1 MDKSLKKNTYLD
13 FAATSPVDERVFN
26 AMIPYF
32 RDDFGNS
39 SSIHQWGQRSEN
51 ALENAR
57 ISVARTINCK
67 PTEIIFTG
75 GGSESDNL
83 AIKGTALARR
93 RLNGANKILISP
105 VEHPAVSETARQL
118 KEVFDFEM
126 EYLQVDEYGRVD
138 LVDLEARIN
147 PEVAIVSIIFGNN
160 EIGTINP
167 IRQLAG
173 ICRQALVP
181 FHTDAVQAAA
191 HIQMDVIRDQ
201 IDLLSLGAHKFY
213 GPKGVGA
220 LFVRSGT
227 PIIPIQTGGK
237 QESELRAG
245 THNIPYI
252 VGLAEALTITNENM
266 NSFHEKFIPMRD
278 FLIDS
283 VLASIPDSKLTGHP
297 SNRLAN
303 HASFVFKG
311 LDGNELLV
319 ILDQHGF
326 ACSSGSACKVGNPK
340 PSEVLLNI
348 GLTPEWASGSLRVT
362 LGRTTTMEEI
372 NSFIRILPGVV
383 KSLRK

>member
-1 MDKSLKKNTYLD
+1 MDKPLKKNTYLD
-13 FAATSPVDERVFN
+13 FAATSPVEERVIN
-26 AMIPYF
+26 VMLPYF

-57 ISVARTINCK
+57 ISVAKTINCK

-105 VEHPAVSETARQL
+105 VEHPAVTETARQL

-126 EYLQVDEYGRVD
+126 EYLKVDEYGRVN
-138 LVDLEARIN
+138 LVDLENRIN
-147 PEVAIVSIIFGNN
+147 PEVALVSIIYGNN

-167 IRQLAG
+167 IQQLAG

-181 FHTDAVQAAA
+181 FHTDAVQAVAQL
-191 HIQMDVIRDQ
+191 QMDVNRDQ

-237 QESELRAG
+237 QEFGLRAG
-245 THNIPYI
+245 THNTPYI

-266 NSFHEKFIPMRD
+266 GRYHEMIIPMRNY
-278 FLIDS
+278 LIDS
-283 VLASIPDSKLTGHP
+283 ILTSIPNSKLTGHP
-297 SNRLAN
+297 SHRLAN
-303 HASFVFKG
+303 HTSFVFEG

-319 ILDQHGF
+319 MLDQHGF

-348 GLTPEWASGSLRVT
+348 GLAPEWASGSLRVT

-372 NSFIRILPGVV
+372 TSFIQILPGIV

>member
-13 FAATSPVDERVFN
+13 FAATSPVEERVFN
-26 AMIPYF
+26 AMLPYF
-32 RDDFGNS
+32 REDFGNS

-57 ISVARTINCK
+57 ISVAQTINCK
-67 PTEIIFTG
+67 PTEIIFTS

-83 AIKGTALARR
+83 AIKGTAYARR

-126 EYLQVDEYGRVD
+126 EYLKVDEYGRVD
-138 LVDLEARIN
+138 LEDLKKRIN
-147 PEVAIVSIIFGNN
+147 PEVALVSIIYGNN

-167 IRQLAG
+167 IRQLAE
-173 ICRQALVP
+173 ICHQALVP
-181 FHTDAVQAAA
+181 IHTDAVQAVA
-191 HIQMDVIRDQ
+191 HLRMDVNRDQ
-201 IDLLSLGAHKFY
+201 VDLLSLGAHKFY

-227 PIIPIQTGGK
+227 SIIPIQTGGK

-266 NSFHEKFIPMRD
+266 NNYHEKIIPMRD
-278 FLIDS
+278 YLIDS

-297 SNRLAN
+297 SHRLAN
-303 HASFVFKG
+303 HTSFVFKG

-326 ACSSGSACKVGNPK
+326 ACSSGSACKVGNSK

-348 GLTPEWASGSLRVT
+348 GFTPEWASGSLRVT
-362 LGRTTTMEEI
+362 LGRSTTMEEI
-372 NSFIRILPGVV
+372 NSFIQILPGIV